1 VSAPDLFPRTTTA
14 RWRSRRRVWH
24 LIGLVARREMSER
37 LHAKS
42 FWISS
47 VLLVVAAV
55 AGVVVPAI
63 LSEPPAP
70 VTVAVVGHPP
80 TSARTLVALASA
92 TSGVQARAE
101 RFATVTAAE
110 HALASGGVACLV
122 VGDQEV
128 VVRPSTRLSARE
140 ATLAGSLGRL
150 LSLERVDA
158 ELPAADRALLEQA
171 PASVPV
177 RTLPTSRGRAPSDPL
192 AALAASI
199 GVYVLISTYGFRIA
213 GGVAEEKG
221 ARVVEVLLAALR
233 PVELLSGKVL
243 GLGLVALGQVA
254 LIAAGALTA
263 SLATGGS
270 LLHGAP
276 PAVFALAAGWFVVGY
291 AFYCT
296 AYAAAGASVGRQQDV
311 YNLTLPVQLP
321 LLLAYVLAFSAIIS
335 GPGTLERV
343 LAWLPPTAPISM
355 VVLFGTGHAGLG
367 SVLGSMALCLLA
379 TVAMARLASRVYA
392 GAILRNGQRV
402 SLRRALAREAEILP
416 G

>member
-1 VSAPDLFPRTTTA
+1 MSAPERAPRTTA
-14 RWRSRRRVWH
+14 PGRSSRRTWH
-24 LIGLVARREMSER
+24 LIGLVARREMNER
-37 LHAKS
+37 LRAKS

-55 AGVVVPAI
+55 AGVVVPAA
-63 LSEPPAP
+63 LSRPPAP
-70 VTVAVVGHPP
+70 AVVGVVGHPP
-80 TSARTLVALASA
+80 SSARTLVALASA
-92 TSGVQARAE
+92 TSGTPARAT
-101 RFATVTAAE
+101 RFATVGAAE
-110 HALASGGVACLV
+110 RALASGVVTCVV

-128 VVRPSTRLSARE
+128 LVRPATSLSARDE
-140 ATLAGSLGRL
+140 ALADSLGRAL
-150 LSLERVDA
+150 ALARLDD
-158 ELPAADRALLEQA
+158 ELPAADRALLEHA

-177 RTLPTSRGRAPSDPL
+177 RALPSRRHRAPSDPL
-192 AALAASI
+192 AALAAAI

-221 ARVVEVLLAALR
+221 ARVVEVLLAAIR

-243 GLGLVALGQVA
+243 GLGLVALGQVV
-254 LIAAGALTA
+254 LIAASALAA

-270 LLHGAP
+270 LLHGAS
-276 PAVFALAAGWFVVGY
+276 PAVFAVAAGWFVVGY

-321 LLLAYVLAFSAIIS
+321 LLLAYVLAFTAIVS
-335 GPGTLERV
+335 GPSTTERV

-355 VVLFGTGHAGLG
+355 TVLFGTGHAGWP
-367 SVLGSMALCLLA
+367 SVLGAMALCLVA
-379 TVAMARLASRVYA
+379 TVAMARLATRVYTA
-392 GAILRNGQRV
+392 AILRNGQRV
-402 SLRRALAREAEILP
+402 PLRRALAREAEILP

>member
-1 VSAPDLFPRTTTA
+1 MSARGPSSETSA
-14 RWRSRRRVWH
+14 RSESSRRLWR
-24 LIGLVARREMSER
+24 LIALVARREMNER
-37 LHAKS
+37 LRAKS

-55 AGVVVPAI
+55 AGVVVPAV
-63 LSEPPAP
+63 LSRPPAP
-70 VTVAVVGHPP
+70 ETVAVVGRAPS
-80 TSARTLVALASA
+80 SARALVALASA
-92 TSGVQARAE
+92 TSGVPARTE
-101 RFATVTAAE
+101 RFATVTRAE
-110 HALASGGVACLV
+110 HALATGAVACLV

-128 VVRPSTRLSARE
+128 VVRQSTRLSARQE
-140 ATLAGSLGRL
+140 TLAGSLGRL
-150 LSLERVDA
+150 LSLERLDA
-158 ELPAADRALLEQA
+158 ELPAADRALLEHA

-177 RTLPTSRGRAPSDPL
+177 RTLPTSGRTAPSDPF
-192 AALAASI
+192 AALAAAI

-221 ARVVEVLLAALR
+221 ARVVEVLLAAVR

-243 GLGLVALGQVA
+243 GLGLVALGQVV
-254 LIAAGALTA
+254 LIAAGALAA
-263 SLATGGS
+263 SLATGGA
-270 LLHGAP
+270 LLHNAS
-276 PAVFALAAGWFVVGY
+276 PAVFAVAAGWFVVGY

-321 LLLAYVLAFSAIIS
+321 LLLAYVLAFTAIVS
-335 GPGTLERV
+335 GPGTVERV

-355 VVLFGTGHAGLG
+355 TVLYGTGHAGVA
-367 SVLGSMALCLLA
+367 SVLGSMALCLVA

-402 SLRRALAREAEILP
+402 PLRRALAREAEILP